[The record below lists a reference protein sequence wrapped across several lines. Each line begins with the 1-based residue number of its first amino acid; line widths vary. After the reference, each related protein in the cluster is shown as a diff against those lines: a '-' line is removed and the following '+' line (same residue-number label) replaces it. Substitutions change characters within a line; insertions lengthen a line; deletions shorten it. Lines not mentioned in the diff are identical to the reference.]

1 MDICKYVVEKSSDKV
16 VSSNVK
22 IRRRKKLLGKL
33 RVKGALLKCVSSMH
47 FFCWTYAN
55 SDDIQM
61 VFLLCVSSS
70 AVSYFP
76 PSWFDSYNQCNR

>member
-22 IRRRKKLLGKL
+22 IGRRKKLLGKL

-47 FFCWTYAN
+47 FFC
-55 SDDIQM
+55 
-61 VFLLCVSSS
+61 
-70 AVSYFP
+70 
-76 PSWFDSYNQCNR
+76 